1 MAEYVDTVQ
10 STRRRRRPAPFA
22 RSEERPLIARLDWVL
37 LAAAGGLVVF
47 GLWAISGI
55 TRHDVPGEPDYYL
68 TRQLVFAGVGVVLMV
83 GAIFIDPAWYRR
95 WKPALY
101 GVMIGLMVLV
111 ALVGTVARGSR
122 RWIDVSASSASSRPS
137 SGSSCSSSSWLPS
150 SPTAGRR
157 IEDVRT
163 PCWRSRWRCRP
174 CCSSSSSPTSA
185 AGSSIW
191 PRSAPASSWP
201 ASAGSTWPCSAAL
214 ALVAVS
220 RAVAPARR
228 GVEVLKPY
236 QADRLTG
243 FLDPDE
249 RPAAARRTTRQSIT
263 AVGAG
268 GFSGRGVDE
277 ATQTRSTT
285 CPSTRP
291 TSRSRR
297 SPSSAASS
305 APVLL
310 LLYLLV
316 VWRGLKIVT
325 LARDA
330 FSAIAAAG
338 IVFALLFQ
346 IFVNIGMATGVAP
359 VTGITLAVR
368 ERRRL
373 LARGEPRCDRRA
385 GGDRRPRTALAPLQE
400 TPGSEDALHGAH
412 GVQRPCEADER

>member
-68 TRQLVFAGVGVVLMV
+68 TRQLVFAGVGIVLMV
-83 GAIFIDPAWYRR
+83 GAIFIDPALYRR

-111 ALVGTVARGSR
+111 ALLGTVARGSR
-122 RWIDVSASSASSRPS
+122 RWIDVSFFRFQPSEFGKLMFVLFIAALPRRPHQAHR
-137 SGSSCSSSSWLPS
+137 GRADAAAGDRARGAAGAARLP
-150 SPTAGRR
+150 PARPRQRARLPGRPRRLPLRGRR
-157 IEDVRT
+157 
-163 PCWRSRWRCRP
+163 P
-174 CCSSSSSPTSA
+174 
-185 AGSSIW
+185 
-191 PRSAPASSWP
+191 
-201 ASAGSTWPCSAAL
+201 
-214 ALVAVS
+214 LVAPG
-220 RAVAPARR
+220 RAHDDHADR
-228 GVEVLKPY
+228 GVGGLWLLPAVGIEVLKPY
-236 QADRLTG
+236 QTDRLTG

-249 RPAAARRTTRQSIT
+249 DPQGTTWNQRQSIT
-263 AVGAG
+263 AVGSG

-277 ATQTRSTT
+277 ATQTRLDYLPEHATDFAFASL
-285 CPSTRP
+285 SEQRGFVG
-291 TSRSRR
+291 
-297 SPSSAASS
+297 AA
-305 APVLL
+305 VLL

-325 LARDA
+325 IARDA
-330 FSAIAAAG
+330 FSAIAATG

-359 VTGITLAVR
+359 VTGITLPFVSVGGSSLVANLVAIGVLEAIAVR
-368 ERRRL
+368 GG
-373 LARGEPRCDRRA
+373 GEAACPRSGRWRWFGNRA
-385 GGDRRPRTALAPLQE
+385 VPR
-400 TPGSEDALHGAH
+400 AH
-412 GVQRPCEADER
+412 RC